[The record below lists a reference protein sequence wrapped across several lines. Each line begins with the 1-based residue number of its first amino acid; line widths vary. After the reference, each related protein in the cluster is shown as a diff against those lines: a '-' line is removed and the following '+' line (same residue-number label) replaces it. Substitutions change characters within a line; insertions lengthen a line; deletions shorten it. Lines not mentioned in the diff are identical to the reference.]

1 MEGPPCRG
9 AYREL
14 AADLAAYTSAIMSG
28 ASAEPRAS
36 FGDVTVGEPAPG
48 VAEIEWHRPP
58 ANFFDVEL
66 LRRILEGLSFAERR
80 GCRAAVLA
88 SEGKHFCA
96 GSDFSGSGT
105 PPGETLAALYR
116 HAYELVAGPL
126 PLVAAVQGS
135 AVGGGLG
142 LALACDLRVASPATR
157 FSANFARLG
166 LHHGFGL
173 SLTLP
178 EVVGPQRALDLL
190 LTGRR
195 IDGAEAEAI
204 DLCDRLDDDPR
215 AGARRLA
222 SELAEVA
229 PLAARAIRAT
239 QRARIV
245 DGFRSA
251 VDRERGEQ
259 LRLMKTDDF
268 DEGVAA
274 TAERRAPRFSG
285 R

>member
-1 MEGPPCRG
+1 MQGPPCRG
-9 AYREL
+9 ARGEL
-14 AADLAAYTSAIMSG
+14 AADLAAYTSATMSG
-28 ASAEPRAS
+28 PNAEPPAS
-36 FGDVTVGEPAPG
+36 FGDVTVDEPAPG
-48 VAEIEWHRPP
+48 VAEIEWRRPP

-66 LRRILEGLSFAERR
+66 LGGILEALSWAERR
-80 GCRAAVLA
+80 GCRAAVLT

-96 GSDFSGSGT
+96 GFDFSGSGT
-105 PPGETLAALYR
+105 PPGETLAALYG

-142 LALACDLRVASPATR
+142 LALACDLRVASPTTR

-178 EVVGPQRALDLL
+178 EVVGPQRALELL

-204 DLCDRLDDDPR
+204 GLCDRLDDDPR

-229 PLAARAIRAT
+229 PLAVRAIRAT
-239 QRARIV
+239 QRVRIV

-251 VDRERGEQ
+251 VERERGEQ
-259 LRLMKTDDF
+259 LRLMATDDF
-268 DEGVAA
+268 GEGVTAS
-274 TAERRAPRFSG
+274 AERRAPRFSG